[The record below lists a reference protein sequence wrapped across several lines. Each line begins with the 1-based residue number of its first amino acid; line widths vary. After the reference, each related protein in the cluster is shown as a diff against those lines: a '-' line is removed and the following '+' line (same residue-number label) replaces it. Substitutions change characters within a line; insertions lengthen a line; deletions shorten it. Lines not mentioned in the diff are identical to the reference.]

1 MMIKRLALVFGMSL
15 AAAGPALAQN
25 TNWGNVGDW
34 EISIDPTIDN
44 GCYAIASWNGGT
56 VLRIGRNP
64 QRQNF
69 YFLIGNDKWT
79 SLRPDNSYDIQ
90 IQFGS
95 RPVWDVSAKGFQ
107 FNPNETVYL
116 HAQSSKMDFVNE
128 FKAAANMKISYNGSE
143 IDNLK
148 LNGSS
153 RAWSEV
159 ERCQSEMNSR
169 GTGNDPFSSG
179 ADDPFASGGG
189 QTKNSTSK

>member
-1 MMIKRLALVFGMSL
+1 
-15 AAAGPALAQN
+15 
-25 TNWGNVGDW
+25 
-34 EISIDPTIDN
+34 
-44 GCYAIASWNGGT
+44 
-56 VLRIGRNP
+56 
-64 QRQNF
+64 
-69 YFLIGNDKWT
+69 
-79 SLRPDNSYDIQ
+79 
-90 IQFGS
+90 
-95 RPVWDVSAKGFQ
+95 
-107 FNPNETVYL
+107 
-116 HAQSSKMDFVNE
+116 MDFVNE

-179 ADDPFASGGG
+179 GDDPFATGGG